1 MKVLLV
7 SNYELDDQESMLRYA
22 EWLRRSLEER
32 GHEME
37 IISPAVVV
45 GALVSI
51 RNPLSKWLGY
61 VDKFVLFPRR
71 LRSKSAGF
79 DLVHICDHSNSPYL
93 KWASSTPR
101 IITVHDL
108 LAIRSAL
115 GDFPENPTRRTGRWL
130 QQWIL
135 RGLTQARH
143 LISVS
148 GKTRE
153 DLEALLQSHPAITV
167 VHHSLN
173 WEFAPS
179 SPAEIAQV
187 RAACGLVP
195 GDEYLLHVGGNQWY
209 KNRLG
214 VLKIALELR
223 KHARFKRAKLILAGK
238 PWSAEMRA
246 FATKHS
252 FADAIEFVC
261 PTNEQVRALYS
272 GALAVLFPSLQEG
285 FGWPILEA
293 QACDCLVV
301 TSNRAPMTE
310 VAGEGAILINPEDE
324 VAAAQTIAAKFAEAE
339 AIRQA
344 ARENLK
350 RFSTD
355 RAMDLYLAAYGA
367 AIAAS
372 RSGLQ
377 RN

>member
-7 SNYELDDQESMLRYA
+7 SNYELDAQQSMVRYA
-22 EWLRRSLEER
+22 EWLRRALEER

-45 GALVSI
+45 GSLVSK

-61 VDKFVLFPRR
+61 IDKFVLFPRR

-93 KWASSTPR
+93 RWAGSTPR

-115 GDFPENPTRRTGRWL
+115 GEFPQNPTRRTGRWL
-130 QQWIL
+130 QEWIL
-135 RGLTQARH
+135 KGLAQACH

-148 GKTRE
+148 AKTRK
-153 DLEALLQSHPAITV
+153 DLEALLPTDPVITV

-173 WEFAPS
+173 WEYAPS
-179 SPAEIAQV
+179 SQAEIAQM
-187 RAACGLVP
+187 RAACGLSP
-195 GDEYLLHVGGNQWY
+195 DDEYLLNVGSNQWY
-209 KNRLG
+209 KNRVG
-214 VLKIALELR
+214 VMKIALELR
-223 KHARFKRAKLILAGK
+223 KHARFKRVKLVLAGK
-238 PWSAEMRA
+238 PWTAEMRE
-246 FATKHS
+246 FATKYS
-252 FADAIEFVC
+252 FEDAIEIVA
-261 PTNEQVRALYS
+261 PTNEAVRALYS
-272 GALAVLFPSLQEG
+272 DALAFLFPSLEEG

-339 AIRQA
+339 AIKQI

-350 RFSTD
+350 RFTTD
-355 RAMDLYLAAYGA
+355 RAMDRYQAAYTA
-367 AIAAS
+367 AIAAP
-372 RSGLQ
+372 RSGSKS
-377 RN
+377 